1 MKFTILDS
9 NPPVEKLSFWQSCVW
24 KEILVES
31 GQVRSAFYFGNEEI
45 AILVE
50 VRTLGFGQR
59 GAFALG
65 CDLPYDTLKALL
77 EDLKKELRNLGVL
90 FLQIEPLSEPLE
102 IWLESPYRSFLVP
115 YTRTI
120 DLTLPIED
128 IFKGMHEKWRYNIR
142 LAEKRGVHIERV
154 QPTREYLDLWYELLR
169 ETTERDS
176 FSQNSQTYYKVFL
189 DQIGANGWLYLAFYE
204 NHVIAASIAVFTPE
218 RAIYYY
224 WASRSDPLLR
234 KHMAPYLLQWQ
245 MIQDAKTYGSKLY
258 DFLGIAN
265 PHNPND
271 HLRGVS
277 NFKEKFGG
285 SILRLPKVR
294 IIPLSQKY
302 YPFMAAYRLKQLL
315 GK

>member
-9 NPPVEKLSFWQSCVW
+9 NPPLSHLSFWQSWVW
-24 KEILVES
+24 KEILLES
-31 GQVRSAFYFGNEEI
+31 GQARSAFYFGNEKV
-45 AILVE
+45 AIMVE
-50 VRTLGFGQR
+50 VRTLWFGQR

-65 CDLPYDTLKALL
+65 CDLPDDVLKPMIV
-77 EDLKKELRNLGVL
+77 DLKKELKQLGVL
-90 FLQIEPLSEPLE
+90 FLQIEPLSEVLE
-102 IWLESPYRSFLVP
+102 IWLESSYRSFLVP

-120 DLTLPIED
+120 DLTFPLED
-128 IFKGMHEKWRYNIR
+128 IFKWMHEKGRYNIR
-142 LAEKRGVHIERV
+142 LAEKRGVRIERV
-154 QPTREYLDLWYELLR
+154 QPTRENLDLWYELLS

-176 FSQNSQTYYKVFL
+176 FSQNSFAYYKVFL

-204 NHVIAASIAVFTPE
+204 NQVIAASIAVFTPE

-224 WASRSDPLLR
+224 GASRSDVLLR

-245 MIQDAKTYGSKLY
+245 MIQDAKAYGSKIY
-258 DFLGIAN
+258 DFLGIAS
-265 PHNPND
+265 PHNPHD

-285 SILRLPKVR
+285 SIVKLPKKR

-302 YPFMAAYRLKQLL
+302 YPFITAYKLKQLL